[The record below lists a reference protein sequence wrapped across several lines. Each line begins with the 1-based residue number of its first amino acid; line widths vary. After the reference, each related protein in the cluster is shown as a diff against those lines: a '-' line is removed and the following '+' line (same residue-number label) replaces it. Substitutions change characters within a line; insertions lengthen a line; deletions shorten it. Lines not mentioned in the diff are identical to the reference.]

1 MEADHHSA
9 EAKTI
14 QLENSSHPKR
24 SDKSQTKYC
33 QQKAGKSRQNKYR
46 LISAKADITGTSRHP
61 VHHWNIRESC
71 ASVEHQDILDI
82 TGTSGHH
89 SSITQSK
96 QAIWSITHIFCKIKS
111 SKQLF
116 FVKTKTNKDFALIA
130 NSLEKTTN
138 KQKTQSYFL
147 HTFKKKVHATRLHL
161 SSNYCYIA
169 NWSLEQPDFS
179 EPVETR

>member
-1 MEADHHSA
+1 MAEDAKMKIKTSA
-9 EAKTI
+9 NYLATWTKIPLMTSKNDSYSQTHWEPKIQQFGLIEELQWKSSKEHTILGVLSWKLTTIAQETKTI
-14 QLENSSHPKR
+14 QLKNSSHPKR

-96 QAIWSITHIFCKIKS
+96 QAIWSITHIFCKIKAAS
-111 SKQLF
+111 
-116 FVKTKTNKDFALIA
+116 NC
-130 NSLEKTTN
+130 
-138 KQKTQSYFL
+138 FL
-147 HTFKKKVHATRLHL
+147 
-161 SSNYCYIA
+161 
-169 NWSLEQPDFS
+169 
-179 EPVETR
+179 

>member
-1 MEADHHSA
+1 MAEDAKMKIKTSA
-9 EAKTI
+9 NYLATWTKIPLMMSKNDSYSQTHWEPKTQLFGLIGAFQWVTEEEHTILGVLSWKLTTIAQAAKTI

-46 LISAKADITGTSRHP
+46 LISAKADITGTSRHS
-61 VHHWNIRESC
+61 VHHWNIRESY

-111 SKQLF
+111 SP
-116 FVKTKTNKDFALIA
+116 
-130 NSLEKTTN
+130 
-138 KQKTQSYFL
+138 
-147 HTFKKKVHATRLHL
+147 
-161 SSNYCYIA
+161 YI
-169 NWSLEQPDFS
+169 L
-179 EPVETR
+179 